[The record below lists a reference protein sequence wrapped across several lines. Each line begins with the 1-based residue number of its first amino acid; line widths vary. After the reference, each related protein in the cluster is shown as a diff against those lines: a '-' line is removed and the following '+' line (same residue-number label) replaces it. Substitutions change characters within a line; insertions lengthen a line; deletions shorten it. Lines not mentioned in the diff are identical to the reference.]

1 MTSSDE
7 GALSVQYPEP
17 LQTLSN
23 SSSACFGTHT
33 HFRTSCEHLSN
44 TVVAVFAL
52 KVGSKPIYQNCP
64 DFVEDT
70 DTVNDTCCMPE
81 DEDCIFDYDYTN
93 SGLDYKYHKLCSGF
107 HSCREITAVARA
119 DTACLPGQ
127 EKADYMNQ
135 TTYMFMDFACISSP
149 KIYQFGKNISNIQAE
164 EPIYLQSPHYTEE
177 TSNNSL
183 NTLCTVS
190 AEGGNVT
197 FYTLDIRFGCGDSND
212 GSLIVTDETNTNIF
226 NCSNF
231 SPFKY
236 SIQTFGSIVN
246 ISLSAETSDPP
257 YVWVGFKGGGLSLTC
272 VDIPLD
278 RTSTSTTTTTTT
290 TTTTKASVISTT
302 TKAAATSTSKPLN
315 GDYWIIIGAVGGIVL
330 IFIILL
336 LCFCCKGCPLY
347 DKCKR
352 RNEVAPDENEILK
365 NEEDLQDHDDQNV
378 TPDWITQEQPMP
390 YNRLPPLATTS
401 IPANTSFRLRDDPT
415 RYLAAHDLRYNG
427 SEEKTK
433 KKRKRKKKREKK
445 AEKDEGS
452 EFVNSM
458 RSDDIE
464 FNLNDT
470 HTELNG
476 EISRK
481 GDKSS
486 TDV

>member
-1 MTSSDE
+1 MELSGFRLIFIVIQVYTFI

-257 YVWVGFKGGGLSLTC
+257 YVWVGFKG
-272 VDIPLD
+272 
-278 RTSTSTTTTTTT
+278 
-290 TTTTKASVISTT
+290 
-302 TKAAATSTSKPLN
+302 
-315 GDYWIIIGAVGGIVL
+315 DYWIIIGAVGGIVL